1 MRRFLFAC
9 FWKGKNMS
17 AEKKKKINKK
27 LFYYGGAALV
37 LALIFL
43 FSQLRKNTSNN
54 NSLLTATVEKGEL
67 VATVGGT
74 GKVEAN
80 KSAMLGWKTSGNVS
94 KVYVENGGSV
104 TSGDIL
110 AELSQTSL
118 PQNVILAQADLV
130 EAKRN
135 LETVMESDTQRSQT
149 YLDLLDAEENL
160 QDAQDDIDH
169 WNYKNADQKIVD
181 QARAGFIAAEEN
193 LKQVKAEL
201 QSLDSDTNDAELQIV
216 QTKVDEAQLA
226 RDKALRNLSFIL
238 GKTYNT
244 EVAED
249 FANYDLAK
257 AKLEDVQREWDRL
270 KDGQNKDD
278 ILAAQAKVTAAESV
292 AGMANLSAP
301 FDGTITSVMTKEGDE
316 VNAGTSAFRIDD
328 LSKFYIEV
336 DIPEIDI
343 NRIQIG
349 QEAEFT
355 FDSLLDKT
363 YHGTVV
369 EVAGAGTE
377 SQGETNFTIKLLVS
391 DADENIMPGMTASV
405 SITVLK
411 LEDTLIVPTRAI
423 RLEDGEV
430 VVYVQRNGSIER
442 IPVEIG
448 SSSDSDTQILS
459 GDIAEGDTL
468 VLNPPQDLF
477 TSNQR
482 PAFTR

>member
-80 KSAMLGWKTSGNVS
+80 KSATLGWKTSGNVS
-94 KVYVENGGSV
+94 KVYVENGGSI

-201 QSLDSDTNDAELQIV
+201 QSLDSDTNDAELQKV

>member
-1 MRRFLFAC
+1 
-9 FWKGKNMS
+9 MS
-17 AEKKKKINKK
+17 C
-27 LFYYGGAALV
+27 
-37 LALIFL
+37 LIFL

-80 KSAMLGWKTSGNVS
+80 KSATLGWKTSGNVS
-94 KVYVENGGSV
+94 KVYVENGGSI

-201 QSLDSDTNDAELQIV
+201 QSLDSDTNDAELQKV

-328 LSKFYIEV
+328 LSKFYIEW
-336 DIPEIDI
+336 ISP
-343 NRIQIG
+343 
-349 QEAEFT
+349 
-355 FDSLLDKT
+355 K
-363 YHGTVV
+363 
-369 EVAGAGTE
+369 
-377 SQGETNFTIKLLVS
+377 
-391 DADENIMPGMTASV
+391 
-405 SITVLK
+405 
-411 LEDTLIVPTRAI
+411 
-423 RLEDGEV
+423 
-430 VVYVQRNGSIER
+430 
-442 IPVEIG
+442 
-448 SSSDSDTQILS
+448 
-459 GDIAEGDTL
+459 
-468 VLNPPQDLF
+468 
-477 TSNQR
+477 
-482 PAFTR
+482 

>member
-1 MRRFLFAC
+1 
-9 FWKGKNMS
+9 MS

-169 WNYKNADQKIVD
+169 WNYKNADQRSLIKPEQVSLQPKKI
-181 QARAGFIAAEEN
+181 
-193 LKQVKAEL
+193 
-201 QSLDSDTNDAELQIV
+201 
-216 QTKVDEAQLA
+216 
-226 RDKALRNLSFIL
+226 
-238 GKTYNT
+238 
-244 EVAED
+244 
-249 FANYDLAK
+249 
-257 AKLEDVQREWDRL
+257 
-270 KDGQNKDD
+270 
-278 ILAAQAKVTAAESV
+278 
-292 AGMANLSAP
+292 
-301 FDGTITSVMTKEGDE
+301 
-316 VNAGTSAFRIDD
+316 
-328 LSKFYIEV
+328 
-336 DIPEIDI
+336 
-343 NRIQIG
+343 
-349 QEAEFT
+349 
-355 FDSLLDKT
+355 
-363 YHGTVV
+363 
-369 EVAGAGTE
+369 
-377 SQGETNFTIKLLVS
+377 
-391 DADENIMPGMTASV
+391 
-405 SITVLK
+405 
-411 LEDTLIVPTRAI
+411 
-423 RLEDGEV
+423 
-430 VVYVQRNGSIER
+430 
-442 IPVEIG
+442 
-448 SSSDSDTQILS
+448 
-459 GDIAEGDTL
+459 
-468 VLNPPQDLF
+468 
-477 TSNQR
+477 
-482 PAFTR
+482 

>member
-1 MRRFLFAC
+1 
-9 FWKGKNMS
+9 MS

-201 QSLDSDTNDAELQIV
+201 QSLDSDTNDAELQKV

-448 SSSDSDTQILS
+448 SSSDSDTQVLS

-477 TSNQR
+477 TSNQQ

>member
-1 MRRFLFAC
+1 
-9 FWKGKNMS
+9 MS

-104 TSGDIL
+104 TFGDIL

-201 QSLDSDTNDAELQIV
+201 QSLDSDTNDAELQKV

-448 SSSDSDTQILS
+448 SSSDSDTQVLS

-477 TSNQR
+477 TSNQQ

>member
-1 MRRFLFAC
+1 
-9 FWKGKNMS
+9 MS

-94 KVYVENGGSV
+94 KVYVENGGSI

-201 QSLDSDTNDAELQIV
+201 QSLDSDTNDAELQKV

-448 SSSDSDTQILS
+448 SSSDSDTQVLS

-477 TSNQR
+477 TSNQQ

>member
-201 QSLDSDTNDAELQIV
+201 QSLDSDTNDAELQKV

-448 SSSDSDTQILS
+448 SSSDSDTQVLS

>member
-80 KSAMLGWKTSGNVS
+80 KSATLGWKTSGNVS
-94 KVYVENGGSV
+94 KVYVENGGSI

>member
-1 MRRFLFAC
+1 
-9 FWKGKNMS
+9 MS

-80 KSAMLGWKTSGNVS
+80 KSATLGWKTSGNVS
-94 KVYVENGGSV
+94 KVYVENGEPV

-193 LKQVKAEL
+193 LKQAKAEL
-201 QSLDSDTNDAELQIV
+201 QSLDSDTNDTELQKV

-448 SSSDSDTQILS
+448 SSSDSDTQVLS

-477 TSNQR
+477 TSNQQ

>member
-1 MRRFLFAC
+1 
-9 FWKGKNMS
+9 MS

-80 KSAMLGWKTSGNVS
+80 KSATLGWKTSGNVS
-94 KVYVENGGSV
+94 KVYVENGGSI

-201 QSLDSDTNDAELQIV
+201 QSLDSDTNDAELQKV